1 MSRPDAPLAPAHSQ
15 PRLLLLVLL
24 GGLVGAPLRHVVGL
38 VVPTSS
44 GADVP
49 WATGG
54 VNVVGAFALGV
65 LLTGLERSGNDTGRR
80 RELRLALG
88 TGLLGA
94 FTTYSALGAET
105 AVLLRDGHV
114 ALAAGYAVG
123 SAVAGLLAA
132 AAGIAVG
139 AALGRRRTPT

>member
-1 MSRPDAPLAPAHSQ
+1 MPPPADTAVLPHRQ
-15 PRLLLLVLL
+15 PRLLLMVLA
-24 GGLVGAPLRHVVGL
+24 GALVGAPLRHVIGL
-38 VVPTSS
+38 AAPTA
-44 GADVP
+44 GGDVP
-49 WATGG
+49 WATFG

-65 LLTGLERSGNDTGRR
+65 LLTALERSGDDTGAR

-105 AVLLRDGHV
+105 AVLLRDGQL

-123 SAVAGLLAA
+123 SAVTGVLAA

-139 AALGRRRTPT
+139 AALRRTRRPP